1 MTGPIPAPHRRVA
14 IMQPYLF
21 PYLGYFQLIAA
32 VDEFWLLD
40 TVQFIQHGWMNRNA
54 LLVNGQRTLFTLPVN
69 KRPRLDTIANKV
81 YAPTATQ
88 ECTRLAKTLGQSY
101 ARAPHVET
109 ALSVVGALIQHLEQ
123 APQPAD
129 FTTATETALRACLAA
144 IGLAT
149 PIRRIS
155 SLGLDE
161 RHTGQDRILA
171 ACQAIGARD
180 YVNMI
185 GGRDLYEA
193 DAFAAS
199 GLGLRFL
206 RPVLPDYDQGLPAF
220 TPGLSILDLLAHV
233 PPEGL
238 RRMLHAA
245 QIVDAPVES
254 RARSETRPAG
264 LRLVGQMK

>member
-1 MTGPIPAPHRRVA
+1 MTAPPPRRVA

-40 TVQFIQHGWMNRNA
+40 TVQFIQQGWMNRNA
-54 LLVNGQRTLFTLPVN
+54 LLVNGQRTLFTIPVN

-88 ECTRLAKTLGQSY
+88 ECTRLVKTLSQSC
-101 ARAPHVET
+101 AGAAHVET
-109 ALSVVGALIQHLEQ
+109 ALSVVGAFAQHLERT
-123 APQPAD
+123 PEPAD
-129 FTTATETALRACLAA
+129 FTTATETALKSCLDA

-155 SLGLDE
+155 SLGLDD
-161 RHTGQDRILA
+161 RRTGQDRIIA
-171 ACQAIGARD
+171 ACQAIGARN

-185 GGRDLYEA
+185 GGRDLYAAEA
-193 DAFAAS
+193 FSAN

-206 RPVLPDYDQGLPAF
+206 RPVLPNYDQGLAAF
-220 TPGLSILDLLAHV
+220 EPGLSILDVLARV
-233 PPEGL
+233 PPEGI
-238 RRMLHAA
+238 RKMLDAA
-245 QIVDAPVES
+245 QIVEAPIEKS
-254 RARSETRPAG
+254 I
-264 LRLVGQMK
+264 